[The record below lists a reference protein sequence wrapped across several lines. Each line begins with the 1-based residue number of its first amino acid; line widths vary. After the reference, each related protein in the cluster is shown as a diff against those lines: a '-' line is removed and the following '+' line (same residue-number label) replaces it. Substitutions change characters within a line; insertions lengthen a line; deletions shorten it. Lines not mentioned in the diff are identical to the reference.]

1 MLFGNWKL
9 TLSGEVERLE
19 TDEHLWS
26 DWDFSDFCRTLAA
39 VQSRTALEAQTG
51 KTARTLKEM
60 TFWGFKEWLQEWS
73 SGIHNT
79 PGDTKPERF

>member
-1 MLFGNWKL
+1 MLFRNWKL
-9 TLSGEVERLE
+9 TVSGEVERLE

-39 VQSRTALEAQTG
+39 VQSLTALEAQTG

-60 TFWGFKEWLQEWS
+60 TFWGFKE
-73 SGIHNT
+73 
-79 PGDTKPERF
+79 